1 MSRKHSRE
9 KAFQVLF
16 QIDINKDAKHEDLF
30 RVLDEDL
37 SIFSTQIIKGV
48 MEYKQELDTLIEQNL
63 EHWSINRIGA
73 VEKTLLRIAAYE
85 MRYVDDTPDKVAVNE
100 AVELAKRFHDEQSG
114 KFINGVLSK
123 IMSS

>member
-48 MEYKQELDTLIEQNL
+48 MEYKEELDTLIEQNL